1 MKSAHLLATLLITAG
16 VAAPAFAEHHMPKTS
31 AGLEKCMKA
40 ALKAKAGQIIKV
52 ELKKEAGEGYI
63 YEFDIETPDGKAW
76 DVECAGKSGKVVEVE
91 EEVTKDHPKFA
102 GAKVNEAAAREIAL
116 KKVPGEIV
124 EVEYEIE
131 PDGKGSYEFD
141 IKTAD
146 GKEVKLEVDTE
157 SGEVVSQSDE
167 KWQIGKE

>member
-1 MKSAHLLATLLITAG
+1 MKHAQLLAALMLAG
-16 VAAPAFAEHHMPKTS
+16 GIATPAFADMYVPKGS
-31 AGLEKCMKA
+31 VGLEKCMKA
-40 ALKAKAGQIIKV
+40 ALKAKPGTVVKV
-52 ELKKEAGEGYI
+52 ELKKEEGEGYN
-63 YEFDIETPDGKAW
+63 YEFDIESADGKAW
-76 DVECAGKSGKVVEVE
+76 DVECAAKSGKVVEIE
-91 EEVTKDHPKFA
+91 EEVGKDHAKFA

-131 PDGKGSYEFD
+131 ADGKGSYEFD

-157 SGEVVSQSDE
+157 SGEITSFSEE